1 MGGEYCHLVPAEVDG
16 DDGDAAA
23 VGVARPGR
31 LHQPPAGQGARLRH
45 LASVVTPIVCDMN
58 MNLTLT
64 SSISW
69 TKLLAVSPSLS
80 SQRDSSSDTR
90 PSPHSYTPKYF

>member
-31 LHQPPAGQGARLRH
+31 LHQPPAEQGARLRH
-45 LASVVTPIVCDMN
+45 LRSVVTPIVCD